1 MESKTNVSQNKVPFG
16 QKVAFGLGM
25 LANQM
30 FPAMIGIFVCSIRLR
45 NSRNWAVS
53 KTG

>member
-1 MESKTNVSQNKVPFG
+1 MSQTTEIQDKVPFG

-30 FPAMIGIFVCSIRLR
+30 FP
-45 NSRNWAVS
+45 
-53 KTG
+53 